1 MPKIKVVCTI
11 GPASRSSDILRQ
23 LILAGMNVARLNFSH
38 GSHPEHAAVIS
49 NVRRLSAELNQ
60 PVAIL
65 QDLTGPKIRV
75 GNIAAGTVT
84 LEPGSIFTLTRRR
97 VPGDA
102 AQVSLNSPGIFR
114 DVRRGDTLLLGDGA
128 VELEAR
134 KVSKDEIRCRVVV
147 GGRLSSH
154 KGIHFPH
161 RSIKTFGLTQ
171 KDKADLAFGL
181 KQGVDYVALSFV
193 REAEDLQRAKRFIQK
208 HDHDVPLV
216 AKIEKHEALANMEE
230 IIPHAAAVMVARGD
244 LGVEIS
250 LENVPRVQKNLIER
264 CNSAGK
270 PVITATQM
278 LLSMVQSPRPTR
290 AEVTDVA
297 NAILDGTDAVMLS
310 EETAI
315 GRYPVEAVKMM
326 ARIAE
331 ETEPTIP
338 YSSWAKKW
346 DQLTGLP
353 VAEAVAA
360 AACNLADRIQAA
372 AIITF
377 THSGSTARL
386 VAKYRP
392 GRPILAPT
400 PLPETYRQLAL
411 VWGVVPLLSRR
422 MTNTDAVIRHVFA
435 TALESGIVQRGQK
448 VVITAGLPLGVPGT
462 TNLIKAET
470 LK

>member
-1 MPKIKVVCTI
+1 MPKIKIVCTI
-11 GPASRSSDILRQ
+11 GPASRSSDVLRQ

-38 GSHPEHAAVIS
+38 GSHSEHAATIS
-49 NVRRLSAELNQ
+49 KIRRLSAELGR
-60 PVAIL
+60 PVAVL
-65 QDLTGPKIRV
+65 QDLTGPKIRI
-75 GNIAAGTVT
+75 GNIAAGTIT
-84 LEPGSIFTLTRRR
+84 LEPRSLFTLSRRQI
-97 VPGDA
+97 PGDA
-102 AQVSLNSPGIFR
+102 SGVTLNFPGVYR
-114 DVRRGDTLLLGDGA
+114 DVRRGDTLLLSDGA
-128 VELEAR
+128 VELQVLRVKE
-134 KVSKDEIRCRVVV
+134 DEIRCRVVV
-147 GGRLSSH
+147 GGQLSSR

-161 RSIKTFGLTQ
+161 RSIKTASLTE
-171 KDKADLAFGL
+171 KDKTDLAFGL

-193 REAEDLQRAKRFIQK
+193 REAEDMQKAKRFIEK
-208 HDHDVPLV
+208 SGHDVPLV
-216 AKIEKHEALANMEE
+216 AKIEKHEALANIEE

-250 LENVPRVQKNLIER
+250 LENVARVQKRLIER

-315 GRYPVEAVKMM
+315 GTYPLEAVKMM
-326 ARIAE
+326 ALIAA
-331 ETEPTIP
+331 ETEPTFP
-338 YSSWAKKW
+338 FASWGQKW
-346 DQLTGLP
+346 DREGMPLD
-353 VAEAVAA
+353 EAVASS
-360 AACNLADRIQAA
+360 ACSLAESIQAA

-377 THSGSTARL
+377 TYSGSTARL

-400 PLPETYRQLAL
+400 PLPETYRRLAL
-411 VWGVVPLLSRR
+411 VWGVIPLLSGK
-422 MTNTDAVIRHVFA
+422 MTNTDEMIRRVFVS
-435 TALESGIVQRGQK
+435 ALESKIVKRGQK
-448 VVITAGLPLGVPGT
+448 VVITAGIPLGVPGT

-470 LK
+470 LS

>member
-1 MPKIKVVCTI
+1 MQKIKIVCTI
-11 GPASRSSDILRQ
+11 GPSSRSTEVLRQ

-38 GSHPEHAAVIS
+38 GSHSEHGAAIS
-49 NVRRLSAELNQ
+49 SIRRLSTELAR

-65 QDLTGPKIRV
+65 QDLTGPKIRI
-75 GNIAAGTVT
+75 GNIAAGAAT
-84 LEPGSIFTLTRRR
+84 LEPGSIFILTRRQ

-102 AQVSLNSPGIFR
+102 SGVTLKSPGIFR
-114 DVRRGDTLLLGDGA
+114 DVRRGDTLLLSDGA
-128 VELEAR
+128 VELEVLRAGR
-134 KVSKDEIRCRVVV
+134 EDIRCRVIV
-147 GGRLSSH
+147 GGQLSSH

-161 RSIKTFGLTQ
+161 RSIHAPSLTE
-171 KDKADLAFGL
+171 KDKTDLAFGL
-181 KQGVDYVALSFV
+181 RQGVDYVALSFV
-193 REAEDLQRAKRFIQK
+193 REAADMQRAKRFIEK
-208 HDHDVPLV
+208 HGRAVPLI
-216 AKIEKHEALANMEE
+216 AKIEKHEALANIDD

-250 LENVPRVQKNLIER
+250 LENVPRVQKSLIGR

-297 NAILDGTDAVMLS
+297 NAILDGTDAIMLS

-315 GRYPVEAVKMM
+315 GTYPVGAVKMM

-331 ETEPTIP
+331 ETEPTFP
-338 YSSWAKKW
+338 FSSWAQKW
-346 DQLTGLP
+346 DREGMPLD
-353 VAEAVAA
+353 EAVASS
-360 AACNLADRIQAA
+360 ACNLAERIQAA

-377 THSGSTARL
+377 THSGGTARL

-400 PLPETYRQLAL
+400 PLPQTYRRLAL
-411 VWGVVPLLSRR
+411 VWGVVPLLSRK
-422 MTNTDAVIRHVFA
+422 MTNTDEMIRHVFA
-435 TALESGIVQRGQK
+435 QALESGIVKRGQR
-448 VVITAGLPLGVPGT
+448 VVITAGIPLGVPGT

-470 LK
+470 LR

>member
-1 MPKIKVVCTI
+1 MPKIKIVCTI
-11 GPASRSSDILRQ
+11 GPASRSSEVLRQ

-38 GSHPEHAAVIS
+38 GSHSEHAATIS
-49 NVRRLSAELNQ
+49 ILRRLSAELAR

-65 QDLTGPKIRV
+65 QDLTGPKIRI
-75 GNIAAGTVT
+75 GRIAAGAAT
-84 LEPGSIFTLTRRR
+84 LEPGSLFTLTRRQI
-97 VPGDA
+97 PGDA
-102 AQVSLNSPGIFR
+102 SGVTLSYPGIFR
-114 DVRRGDTLLLGDGA
+114 AVRRGDTLLLSDGT
-128 VELEAR
+128 VELEVL
-134 KVSKDEIRCRVVV
+134 KVREEEIRCRVVV
-147 GGRLSSH
+147 GGQLSSH

-161 RSIKTFGLTQ
+161 RSILVPSLTE

-181 KQGVDYVALSFV
+181 RHGVDYVAISFV
-193 REAEDLQRAKRFIQK
+193 REAADMRKAKRFIEK
-208 HDHDVPLV
+208 RGRTVPLV
-216 AKIEKHEALANMEE
+216 AKIEKHEALANIDD

-250 LENVPRVQKNLIER
+250 LENVPRVQKSLIGR

-278 LLSMVQSPRPTR
+278 LLGMVQSPRPTR

-326 ARIAE
+326 ARIAS
-331 ETEPTIP
+331 ETEPTFP
-338 YSSWAKKW
+338 FSTWAQKW
-346 DQLTGLP
+346 NREGMPLD
-353 VAEAVAA
+353 EAVASS
-360 AACNLADRIQAA
+360 ACDLAERIQAA

-377 THSGSTARL
+377 THSGGTAGL

-400 PLPETYRQLAL
+400 PLPETYRRLAL
-411 VWGVVPLLSRR
+411 VWGVVPLLSRK
-422 MTNTDAVIRHVFA
+422 MTNTDEMIRHVFA
-435 TALESGIVQRGQK
+435 KALESGIVKRGQR
-448 VVITAGLPLGVPGT
+448 VVITAGIPMGVPGT

-470 LK
+470 LI